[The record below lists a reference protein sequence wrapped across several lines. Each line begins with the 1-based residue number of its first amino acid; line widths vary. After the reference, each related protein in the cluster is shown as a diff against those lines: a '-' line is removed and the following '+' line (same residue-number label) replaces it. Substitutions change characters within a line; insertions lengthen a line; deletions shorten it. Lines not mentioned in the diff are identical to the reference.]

1 MGTTG
6 AKGSANCQTLPFMPN
21 LLPYLLKLDP
31 SKPSYMGSFR
41 GVWEGYAYYFQG
53 MLYGFN
59 WGVVSPMT
67 CLRLQ
72 CRSNQSLRPS

>member
-1 MGTTG
+1 
-6 AKGSANCQTLPFMPN
+6 MPN

-31 SKPSYMGSFR
+31 AKPTYMGSSR

-59 WGVVSPMT
+59 WGVVS
-67 CLRLQ
+67 
-72 CRSNQSLRPS
+72 RSLGRPCKMAANSVPD